1 MLELDTVIT
10 HATVFD
16 GTGGP
21 SRVAHV
27 GLKDGVVAVISE
39 VPLPDGAA
47 REVVD
52 GRGQWLMPGFIDFH
66 THYDVEVELSPQL
79 SESLR
84 HGVTTITLGSCS
96 LSTALGTPEDIADIF
111 CRVEAVPRS
120 VVLPLLETRKS
131 WEGFP
136 EYLDHLG
143 TLPLG
148 PNVTS
153 FVGHS
158 NLRMHVMGFSRSVDR
173 HVRPTADELTRMERL
188 LNEGLDAGC
197 LGMSIQTLP
206 WDKLDGSRHRSRPLP
221 SYFARWSEYRH
232 LTRTLRARGRVFQGV
247 PNITTKV
254 NVFLFLWESTGI
266 FRRSLKTTVISLMD
280 IRANRGIWW
289 QVPILTRLFNK
300 FLRADFRLQA
310 LPNLFDVWAD
320 GLDLVIFEELG
331 CGTEVLHLTDPVA
344 RAALCRDPDYRR
356 RFRKEWGSLLSPRV
370 YHRNMQY
377 TEVLACPDA
386 SLVGRS
392 FADIA
397 AARGAHPVD
406 VFLDLAAEYGTA
418 LRWYSIMAN
427 DRPGPLQS
435 IVRQPD
441 VLIGFSDAGAHLRQ
455 MAHYNFPLRL
465 LKLVRD
471 AQLAGR
477 PFMTMER
484 AVHRLTG
491 EIGRWFGIDAGELAV
506 GRRADLV
513 LVRPEGLD
521 ASLDATTE
529 AEMEGFQGLRRLVR
543 RNPRAVS
550 AVFVRGRR
558 AVTEGEV
565 LPEVGHEHGFGQVLR
580 AVDRGPSRMPA
591 PSGASARPSAT

>member
-1 MLELDTVIT
+1 MLEFDTVIT

-254 NVFLFLWESTGI
+254 IVFMFLWESTGI

-356 RFRKEWGSLLSPRV
+356 RLRKEWGSLLSPRV

-406 VFLDLAAEYGTA
+406 VFLDLAGVWDGAA
-418 LRWYSIMAN
+418 LVLDHGQRP
-427 DRPGPLQS
+427 PGP
-435 IVRQPD
+435 
-441 VLIGFSDAGAHLRQ
+441 A
-455 MAHYNFPLRL
+455 
-465 LKLVRD
+465 
-471 AQLAGR
+471 
-477 PFMTMER
+477 
-484 AVHRLTG
+484 AVHR
-491 EIGRWFGIDAGELAV
+491 EAAGCV
-506 GRRADLV
+506 DRV
-513 LVRPEGLD
+513 
-521 ASLDATTE
+521 
-529 AEMEGFQGLRRLVR
+529 LRR
-543 RNPRAVS
+543 
-550 AVFVRGRR
+550 G
-558 AVTEGEV
+558 
-565 LPEVGHEHGFGQVLR
+565 
-580 AVDRGPSRMPA
+580 
-591 PSGASARPSAT
+591 GASATDGALQLPAAAVEARPGRAARRASVHDDGARGASPDGGDRAVVRDRRGRARGGAAGGPGARAARGAGREPGCDDRGGDGGVPGLAAAGAAQSAGGLGGVRARAQGGDRR